1 MSEHLDADTLSFMR
15 KEVGD
20 VQVNSFLAS
29 ESRAAFAAHA
39 SDAITKDGPAHTLHE
54 HVSRTL
60 FGNSKRLDA
69 GVWIAQLPDKDA
81 DTIWASQYGDWCRV
95 NGRRWPGD
103 IGAELRRFETLGML
117 QRVAPGQDAVTAGRT
132 NTYRR
137 LPSPLWDVFIMCD
150 VVIAEQTG
158 ERRYYQ
164 PSAGR
169 TAAMIGEL
177 LEIKAQTSTVVEEPE
192 AEPADSRRAQT
203 AAAVEAA
210 AKLKIRP
217 RGKHGELR
225 CSRCKEWKAPSE
237 FSRRP
242 RSTWQYKSWCKPC
255 MASRQRQRYLTVEKE
270 AALNMVGLT
279 FTVGDNDD
287 VVGLSCAGCG
297 EVIEIGDSVHADA
310 RLVHERCM
318 T

>member
-1 MSEHLDADTLSFMR
+1 VSEHLDADTLKFLRIEM
-15 KEVGD
+15 GD
-20 VQVNSFLAS
+20 VKVNAFLAS

-39 SDAITKDGPAHTLHE
+39 AEAIKTGPAQTLHE
-54 HVSRTL
+54 HVSRVM

-81 DTIWASQYGDWCRV
+81 DTIWAAQYADWCRV
-95 NGRRWPGD
+95 KKRRWPGD
-103 IGAELRRFETLGML
+103 ISAELRRFESLGML
-117 QRVAPGQDAVTAGRT
+117 QRVLHPDDTGRAK
-132 NTYRR
+132 TYRR

-150 VVIAEQTG
+150 VVIAEQIG

-169 TAAMIGEL
+169 TAAIVGEL
-177 LEIKAQTSTVVEEPE
+177 LEIRAQTSTAVEES
-192 AEPADSRRAQT
+192 EPGLERRRAQT

-210 AKLKIRP
+210 AKLKVRP

-225 CSRCKEWKAPSE
+225 CSRCKEWKAPE
-237 FSRRP
+237 HFSRR
-242 RSTWQYKSWCKPC
+242 SGSSWQYKSWCKPC
-255 MASRQRQRYLTVEKE
+255 MATRQRQRYLTVEKE
-270 AALNMVGLT
+270 AALNMAGLT
-279 FTVGDNDD
+279 FKVSDTDD

-297 EVIEIGDSVHADA
+297 EIIQAGDSVHADA